1 MMCKN
6 ILVPLDGS
14 PVAEAALPY
23 AKVLARRTGAHL
35 TLIRAAHYASL
46 LGDVGVEQ
54 YRSVRQAEDYLE
66 RHVERLASE
75 GYSAQ
80 AAVPFGGSTARWIV
94 EEAEIRHA
102 DLVVMATHDRV
113 GADRWL
119 HGSVA
124 ESVVHRCTIPVML
137 VRDGEAEQ
145 LANRFAEAE
154 PVLVVPLDGSELAE
168 AALPIA
174 RGLANTVGGR
184 LVVMGVTP
192 APGQFVAGQGGAITT
207 YTARDLAELQEGV
220 RTYLQRTAQWIASG
234 TDTDILVRS
243 GNAATQIAEVA
254 QERMAAAVVMAT
266 HGRTGAIRT
275 ILGSVA
281 GNVVHRSSGPV
292 VLVRARAVELSE
304 PVAVQQIAASPAN

>member
-1 MMCKN
+1 MFKN

-46 LGDVGVEQ
+46 LGDVAVEQ
-54 YRSVRQAEDYLE
+54 YRSVQQAEDYLR

-124 ESVVHRCTIPVML
+124 ESVVHRSTIPVML

-145 LANRFAEAE
+145 LAQRFLDQE
-154 PVLVVPLDGSELAE
+154 PVLLVPLDGSELAE
-168 AALPIA
+168 AALPVA

-184 LVVMGVTP
+184 LMLMSATP
-192 APGQFVAGQGGAITT
+192 TPGRLIAGQGGGIMT
-207 YTARDLAELQEGV
+207 YTAPDLAELREDAD
-220 RTYLQRTAQWIASG
+220 TYLQGSARRIAEGSH
-234 TDTDILVRS
+234 IEVVVRS
-243 GNAATQIAEVA
+243 GDAAQQIAEGA
-254 QERMAAAVVMAT
+254 QDYRAAAVVMAT
-266 HGRTGAIRT
+266 HGRTGAMRT

-281 GNVVHRSSGPV
+281 GNVIHQSRGPV
-292 VLVRARAVELSE
+292 LLVRAR
-304 PVAVQQIAASPAN
+304 PVPLAEGFTVQQTAAVPVN

>member
-174 RGLANTVGGR
+174 RGLADTLGGR
-184 LVVMGVTP
+184 LVLVSSTP
-192 APGQFVAGQGGAITT
+192 AAGQLVAGQGGAITT
-207 YTARDLAELQEGV
+207 YTAPDLVELEAELQS
-220 RTYLQRTAQWIASG
+220 YLQETARRIGAGNQV
-234 TDTDILVRS
+234 DVVVRS
-243 GNAATQIAEVA
+243 GDAAEQIAEAA
-254 QERMAAAVVMAT
+254 QDYRAAAVVMAT
-266 HGRTGAIRT
+266 HGRTGAMRT

-281 GNVVHRSSGPV
+281 GDVVHRSSGPV
-292 VLVRARAVELSE
+292 MLVRARAVELAE
-304 PVAVQQIAASPAN
+304 PVAVQQIAALPAN